1 MRKLNPPLHSL
12 TAIVTLC
19 ANSIRDK
26 ELAGRLQGAVASLSA
41 AETNYRVLGHA
52 SELYTIPPTATV
64 NGQVSRAEMEALYTK
79 TFMRKGG
86 PTRSIY
92 DAIRAGAPGGICPL
106 CNQRPVSTLD
116 HHLAKSE
123 HATLAITPINLVPA
137 CKDCNTD
144 SSVRRPATR
153 SEQTLH
159 PYFDSV
165 DNEIWLTAQV
175 VEGSP
180 PMLAFSPTPPA
191 HWPPDL
197 QAMVRNHFYVFSL
210 AELYGVHAASE
221 LVNIYFDIVS
231 NPLPTAELQAHLRE
245 QASNRRRVV
254 RNSWQAALYQAL
266 AQSDWFCG
274 GGYNQ
279 VAHSPLLGPVPG
291 ANAV

>member
-1 MRKLNPPLHSL
+1 MRKLLPPAHSL
-12 TAIVTLC
+12 TSIVSLC

-26 ELAGRLQGAVASLSA
+26 GLAGRLQGAVASLSV
-41 AETNYRVLGHA
+41 AETSYRALGQV
-52 SELYTIPPTATV
+52 SELYRIAPTATV
-64 NGQVSRAEMEALYTK
+64 NGQVSLAEMEALYTK

-86 PTRSIY
+86 PTRAIY

-123 HATLAITPINLVPA
+123 HPSLAITPINLVPA

-144 SSVRRPATR
+144 SSVRRAGTKG
-153 SEQTLH
+153 EQTLH

-165 DNEIWLTAQV
+165 DGELWLTARV
-175 VEGSP
+175 VEGAP
-180 PMLAFSPTPPA
+180 PTVVFEPMPPA
-191 HWPPDL
+191 HWTPDL
-197 QAMVRNHFYVFSL
+197 QAMVVSHFNVFGL

-221 LVNIYFDIVS
+221 LLNIYFDIVS
-231 NPLPTAELQAHLRE
+231 NPLSTAELQAHLRE

-254 RNSWQAALYQAL
+254 RNSWQAALYQGL

-279 VAHSPLLGPVPG
+279 VAHSPLLGPLPG
-291 ANAV
+291 ATL

>member
-1 MRKLNPPLHSL
+1 MRKLNPPMHSL

-26 ELAGRLQGAVASLSA
+26 ELARRLQGAIASLSA
-41 AETNYRVLGHA
+41 AEAHYRALGHA

-64 NGQVSRAEMEALYTK
+64 NGQISRAEMEAFYTK

-123 HATLAITPINLVPA
+123 HATLTITPINLVPA

-144 SSVRRPATR
+144 SSVRRPASR

-165 DNEIWLTAQV
+165 DGEIWLTAQV

-180 PMLAFSPTPPA
+180 PILVFSPTPPA

-197 QAMVRNHFYVFSL
+197 QAMVKNHFDVFGL

-231 NPLPTAELQAHLRE
+231 NPLPTGQLQAHLRE
-245 QASNRRRVV
+245 QASNRRKVV

-266 AQSDWFCG
+266 SQSDWFCG

-291 ANAV
+291 ANVV

>member
-1 MRKLNPPLHSL
+1 MRKLNPPIHSL
-12 TAIVTLC
+12 TTIVALC

-26 ELAGRLQGAVASLSA
+26 KLAGRLQGAVSFLSA
-41 AETNYRVLGHA
+41 AETNYRTLGHA
-52 SELYTIPPTATV
+52 SDLYTIPPTATV
-64 NGQVSRAEMEALYTK
+64 NGHVSRAEMEAVYTQ

-86 PTRSIY
+86 PTRYIY

-123 HATLAITPINLVPA
+123 HATLAVTPINLVPA

-144 SSVRRPATR
+144 SSVRRPGAKG
-153 SEQTLH
+153 EQTLH

-165 DNEIWLTAQV
+165 DHEVWLTAKI

-180 PMLAFSPTPPA
+180 PTLIFSATPPN

-197 QAMVRNHFYVFSL
+197 QAMVKQHFHVFGL

-221 LVNIYFDIVS
+221 LINIYFDLSS
-231 NPLPTAELQAHLRE
+231 NPLPTADLQAHLRE
-245 QASNRRRVV
+245 LASNRRRVV

-266 AQSDWFCG
+266 SHSDWFCA
-274 GGYNQ
+274 GGYKF

-291 ANAV
+291 TKHG

>member
-1 MRKLNPPLHSL
+1 MRKLNSPMHSL
-12 TAIVTLC
+12 TAIVALC

-41 AETNYRVLGHA
+41 AEANYRALGQT
-52 SELYTIPPTATV
+52 SDLYRIAPTATV
-64 NGQVSRAEMEALYTK
+64 DGRVSLAEMENLYTK

-86 PTRSIY
+86 PIRAIY

-144 SSVRRPATR
+144 SSVRTPDTKGK
-153 SEQTLH
+153 QTLH

-165 DNEIWLTAQV
+165 DDEIWLTAHV
-175 VEGSP
+175 MEGSP
-180 PMLAFSPTPPA
+180 PTLVFAPMPPA
-191 HWPPDL
+191 HWAPDL
-197 QAMVRNHFYVFSL
+197 QAMVNSHFDVFGL
-210 AELYGVHAASE
+210 AELYSVHAASE
-221 LVNIYFDIVS
+221 LINIYFDIVS
-231 NPLPTAELQAHLRE
+231 NPLPTPELQAHLRE

-254 RNSWQAALYQAL
+254 RNSWQAALYLAL

-274 GGYNQ
+274 GGYRQ

-291 ANAV
+291 ANVA